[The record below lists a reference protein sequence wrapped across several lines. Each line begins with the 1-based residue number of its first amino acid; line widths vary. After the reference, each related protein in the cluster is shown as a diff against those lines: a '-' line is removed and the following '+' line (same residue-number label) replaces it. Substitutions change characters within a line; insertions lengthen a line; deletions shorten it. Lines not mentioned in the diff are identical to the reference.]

1 MMLPVL
7 VLVLPGVECVDGW
20 GVLVLVLVLLMLD
33 LFLTITCLS
42 WY

>member
-20 GVLVLVLVLLMLD
+20 GVLVLVLLMLD